1 MREIEFGNGEF
12 YHVYNRGVE
21 HRPIF
26 INQQDYRQFYETMFL
41 FNNKDYTNPSGKTEK
56 NAQMLA
62 VSGVSDVFRD
72 RFVRIVAFCLLRNHF
87 HFFLEQL
94 VDGGVSKFKHKLE
107 MRYGKR
113 FNKLY
118 NRSGVLLEGPFE
130 AKHLDN
136 EAYFSHIIR
145 YIHLNALDEH
155 FSQWREGKI
164 DNWEEAMAILNEYP
178 WSSHSVYLQKGQFLP
193 VVDEDF
199 VKNLFPDVHEYI
211 NFLRQWA
218 EREKGL
224 SPGDHPL
231 SPGDNPFWE
240 LDL

>member
-94 VDGGVSKFKHKLE
+94 VDGGVSKFMHKLE

-155 FSQWREGKI
+155 F
-164 DNWEEAMAILNEYP
+164 
-178 WSSHSVYLQKGQFLP
+178 
-193 VVDEDF
+193 